1 LAKPEWGTKRLCQSC
16 GERFYDLKR
25 NPITCPKCQAVH
37 AGDRAAKPRRA
48 PVPVA
53 VAPAVAAPERKIEDT
68 NDPPV
73 AAEDTEEVVVSSDS
87 EADGA
92 NSGDDDDIVVE
103 DKGGDDNLIEDTL
116 EGDNDDIAVVN
127 ESVEKEETI

>member
-1 LAKPEWGTKRLCQSC
+1 VAKPEWGTKRLCQSC

-25 NPITCPKCQAVH
+25 NPITCPNCEAVH
-37 AGDRAAKPRRA
+37 AGDRVAKPRRA

-53 VAPAVAAPERKIEDT
+53 VAPAVAAPEKKIEDT
-68 NDPPV
+68 NDTPV
-73 AAEDTEEVVVSSDS
+73 AAEDTERVVVSSDN

-92 NSGDDDDIVVE
+92 D
-103 DKGGDDNLIEDTL
+103 GGDDNLIEDTL

>member
-1 LAKPEWGTKRLCQSC
+1 MAKPEWGTKRLCQSC

-25 NPITCPKCQAVH
+25 NPITCPNCEAVH
-37 AGDRAAKPRRA
+37 AGDRVAKPRRA

-53 VAPAVAAPERKIEDT
+53 APEKKLEDI
-68 NDPPV
+68 NDTPV

-87 EADGA
+87 ETDGV
-92 NSGDDDDIVVE
+92 NENNIVID
-103 DKGGDDNLIEDTL
+103 DKGVDDNLIEDTL